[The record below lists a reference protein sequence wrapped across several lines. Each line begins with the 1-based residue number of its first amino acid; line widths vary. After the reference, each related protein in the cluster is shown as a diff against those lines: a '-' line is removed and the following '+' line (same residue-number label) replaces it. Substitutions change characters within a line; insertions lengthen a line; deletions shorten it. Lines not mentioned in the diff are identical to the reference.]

1 MNSILGIRG
10 NKTVK
15 MNPENSRDKQFTFR
29 SKSIA
34 I

>member
-1 MNSILGIRG
+1 MNLILAIRG
-10 NKTVK
+10 NKTAK
-15 MNPENSRDKQFTFR
+15 MNPENSRDEQFTFR